1 MNRSATIFGVAL
13 RALGACD
20 GADPVAEA
28 AEKARLRLDLVGF
41 TYEFTDGRHR
51 YNHNRLFTETAGTGV
66 TVTRG
71 KVCVMNGEECAD
83 ALVSYR
89 IEALQTLEQKD
100 HYVATPLEKDRITLQ
115 YWAEDNAGNKFEFT
129 KVVNTD
135 GRTAVPE

>member
-1 MNRSATIFGVAL
+1 MNRFSTIFCAAL
-13 RALGACD
+13 VTLGACD

-28 AEKARLRLDLVGF
+28 AEKAQLRLELAGF

-51 YNHNRLFTETAGTGV
+51 YNHRRLFTETAGTGV

-71 KVCVMNGEECAD
+71 KVCVMNGDECAD
-83 ALVSYR
+83 ALVNYR

-100 HYVATPLEKDRITLQ
+100 HYIATPLEKDRITLQ
-115 YWAEDNAGNKFEFT
+115 YWAEDDAGNKFEFT

-135 GRTAVPE
+135 GRTAVTE